1 LFIAVVLGGM
11 GVFSSFLLFYIGE
24 KVLFLNL
31 ATIQTLIFL
40 KLAVAGHMT
49 IYLARTGEN
58 HFWKRPLPASRL
70 FWATELTQI
79 VGTLV
84 AVYGVF
90 MKPLGWTLALFVWAY
105 ALGFFVIND
114 SVKVWAARGLN
125 NNDDATRK
133 VATPIDW
140 KKRKNL

>member
-1 LFIAVVLGGM
+1 MIVFLALLNDLPIMMIAYDNSAISHKPVHWDMHKVLFIAVVLGGM

-24 KVLFLNL
+24 RVLFLNL

-58 HFWKRPLPASRL
+58 HFWKRPLPASKL
-70 FWATELTQI
+70 FLATELTQI
-79 VGTLV
+79 VGTFV

-90 MKPLGWTLALFVWAY
+90 MKPLGW
-105 ALGFFVIND
+105 
-114 SVKVWAARGLN
+114 
-125 NNDDATRK
+125 
-133 VATPIDW
+133 
-140 KKRKNL
+140 